1 MEKEIEAIMET
12 INDWSRVDIEQLA
25 TEIDVV
31 LTALDEDERR
41 SAA

>member
-12 INDWSRVDIEQLA
+12 INNWDRADIEQLA

-31 LTALDEDERR
+31 LTALDDDERR
-41 SAA
+41 TAA